1 MNSRST
7 TFMMMALQVLF
18 LFTLVAC
25 QDTIPYRS
33 TPSAQIKDPN
43 EPLCPDDQEPQTE
56 VDENGEEITVC
67 VPKPVI
73 RPSDAVFWK
82 NDFCVCKDKKAVSY
96 GPNCAT
102 FCSDKDTQGSQTL
115 FASFNV
121 SDTIGLGNLYAWC
134 KTPLSGD
141 PAEENPNCEMLAEDS
156 SGNITPMEVY
166 LKPSGNSVEVRNI
179 QNYLSEDKPY
189 LLTLIETNSKAKSNT
204 TQLIIYSDNGEGQG
218 GALWQSPITQYQC
231 MRRLNEVSE
240 GNNDIYTM
248 HAFPLHFYF
257 VAGLPPTP
265 VPAGTPSIFCHDIF
279 NPAYGPVDSAFYPR
293 LKEKAGVFNLWDLTD
308 PRFANGSDGRMVA
321 NASIIKKAKTYGS
334 TIPANSNFF
343 QEFKWQTGPQFETE
357 GSGNSNA
364 EAPILGYFMA
374 PWINEQTNVSFCLNS
389 THYNGDVPLYRA
401 IGEVVGAN
409 TEGIYIAEKEP
420 ASMQGSDGQYYQ
432 EEKDFIL
439 IRETDLKAV
448 WFEIVNSVPRK
459 PTSENVANK
468 AIYLYYPFN
477 KDTPYD
483 RTTEQRLYRVKS
495 TLELSGGTPNGSPIP
510 HDKKMGC
517 VPKF

>member
-1 MNSRST
+1 MNSRLH
-7 TFMMMALQVLF
+7 TFTMILIQASL
-18 LFTLVAC
+18 LFTLVSC

-33 TPSAQIKDPN
+33 APAYQVTDP
-43 EPLCPDDQEPQTE
+43 EPECPEGQEPKPE
-56 VDENGEEITVC
+56 MGEDGEEIIVC
-67 VPKPVI
+67 KPKPVY

-82 NDFCVCKDKKAVSY
+82 NDFCVCQDKKAISY
-96 GPNCAT
+96 GPTCAT

-134 KTPLSGD
+134 KTSLSGD
-141 PAEENPNCEMLAEDS
+141 PSEENPNCEMLAEDS
-156 SGNITPMEVY
+156 SGNISPMEVF
-166 LKPSGNSVEVRNI
+166 LKPNGNSIEVRNI
-179 QNYLSEDKPY
+179 QNYLSEDRPY
-189 LLTLIETNSKAKSNT
+189 LLTLIEINSRATSNT
-204 TQLIIYSDNGEGQG
+204 AQIILYSDNGEGQAG
-218 GALWQSPITQYQC
+218 PLRQSPITQYQC

-240 GNNDIYTM
+240 GNNSIYTM

-293 LKEKAGVFNLWDLTD
+293 LKERAGVFNLWDTTD
-308 PRFANGSDGRMVA
+308 PRFANGTDGRKIA

-343 QEFKWQTGPQFETE
+343 QEFKWQTGPQFQSE
-357 GSGNSNA
+357 GNNTPA
-364 EAPILGYFMA
+364 EQPVLGYFMA

-439 IRETDLKAV
+439 IRESDLKAV
-448 WFEIVNSVPRK
+448 WFEIVNSAPRK
-459 PTSENVANK
+459 PASDNVANK
-468 AIYLYYPFN
+468 AVYLYYPFN
-477 KDTPYD
+477 KASPYD
-483 RTTEQRLYRVKS
+483 RTLEQRLYRVKS
-495 TLELSGGTPNGSPIP
+495 TFELSGGTPTGSPIP